1 MFSPSYWIYLL
12 FFVFSFFLL
21 NLLITNPTH
30 FCYTHVRD
38 HFQFIEKFLCTLC
51 IIKLD
56 CEFGFNNTWDRW
68 CCLFASTIY
77 MQDYSWATK
86 FLITD
91 STQAKPLIATIDC
104 YSCPDTRVSL
114 FLLVYVAVTFRNC
127 YYAFRQPH
135 STTTCSILYDRSI
148 DALMIVT
155 YSYRFCLNY
164 YSHLWNKG
172 LIVEK
177 CLLFSMNLF
186 FLMHIINT
194 RYRLTSS
201 CIQFTRVFVSFR
213 FIARNVSLKLYHSV

>member
-1 MFSPSYWIYLL
+1 MMLSVCIYDLYARL
-12 FFVFSFFLL
+12 FVGNKIFDYRFDTSETV
-21 NLLITNPTH
+21 
-30 FCYTHVRD
+30 
-38 HFQFIEKFLCTLC
+38 
-51 IIKLD
+51 D
-56 CEFGFNNTWDRW
+56 CDG
-68 CCLFASTIY
+68 A
-77 MQDYSWATK
+77 
-86 FLITD
+86 
-91 STQAKPLIATIDC
+91 IDC

-164 YSHLWNKG
+164 YSHLLNKG
-172 LIVEK
+172 LIVEN
-177 CLLFSMNLF
+177 CLLFSMNL

-201 CIQFTRVFVSFR
+201 YIQFMRVFVSFR
-213 FIARNVSLKLYHSV
+213 FIARNVSLKLYHSI